1 MNSSRLR
8 RFRPHALPLACL
20 ALSSLVVYALAAWP
34 ISQPGT
40 MDSHY
45 YYGGGRS
52 LLQNRAFVEPYIWN
66 YLDDPPGLPAPSHL
80 YWMPLPSILVALAQ
94 ALLGR
99 TFAAAQIPFI
109 LLAAALPL
117 VSYGTSWTLSHDRRH
132 AISAGLLT
140 VFSGFYV
147 PYWTI
152 PETFAPFAVAG
163 ALALYGLGR
172 WMESHDDRWLLGAGL
187 LAGLGHLCRAD
198 GVLLLGTGL
207 LLVLLATRRRPAALP
222 RSVAA
227 LLVGYLAVMAPW
239 FARNWHVI
247 GRPLSAAGARTI
259 FLRNYDE
266 LFSYGTLPSLEHY
279 LAWGWL
285 NIARSKFE
293 AGWTNL
299 QTFIAV
305 NNLVFLAP
313 LSLIGFWTTRRRSF
327 LWPAWVYGA
336 ALYGVMTLLFTF
348 PGMRGG
354 LFHSSA
360 ALLPALFAASMVGLD
375 AGVGW
380 VARRRRRWDRHQAQQ
395 FFSLGVI
402 ALAMSMSLLIYSRQV
417 IGTGSWAAPSWNQ
430 ADEAM
435 IEVGRWIKAQTEAA
449 PVVMVGNP
457 PAFTYHTGL
466 WSVVIPNEG
475 VAETVRA
482 ACRYGA
488 QYIVLD
494 PNRPGPLASLYNGQE
509 THPSLAV
516 IWNEP
521 LGAPAGIVILEVNE
535 SRICQSGPNNVN

>member
-1 MNSSRLR
+1 MRLAR
-8 RFRPHALPLACL
+8 PSAGRPHALPLGLL
-20 ALSSLVVYALAAWP
+20 ALSGLVVYTLLGWP

-66 YLDDPPGLPAPSHL
+66 YLDDLPGLPAPSHL

-94 ALLGR
+94 ALLGQ

-109 LLAAALPL
+109 LLAAVLPL
-117 VSYGTSWTLSHDRRH
+117 VSYGTSWTLSHNRRQ
-132 AISAGLLT
+132 AVAAGLLT

-207 LLVLLATRRRPAALP
+207 LLVLLGTQRRAGALA
-222 RSVAA
+222 RSAAA

-266 LFSYGTLPSLEHY
+266 LFSHGTLPSLEHY
-279 LAWGWL
+279 LAWGWI
-285 NIARSKFE
+285 NIARSKLE
-293 AGWTNL
+293 AGWTSL
-299 QTFIAV
+299 QTLIAV

-313 LSLIGFWTTRRRSF
+313 LSLIGFWATRRRSF
-327 LWPAWVYGA
+327 LWPAWAYGA
-336 ALYGVMTLLFTF
+336 ALYGVMTLLFTY

-360 ALLPALFAASMVGLD
+360 TLLPALFAASTVGLD
-375 AGVGW
+375 TAVGW
-380 VARRRRRWDRHQAQQ
+380 VARRRRQWDRHQAQR
-395 FFSLGVI
+395 FFSLGVVV
-402 ALAMSMSLLIYSRQV
+402 LAMGMSLLIYSRQV
-417 IGTGSWAAPSWNQ
+417 IGTGSWADPSWNQ
-430 ADEAM
+430 ADGAM
-435 IEVGRWIKAQTEAA
+435 IEVGRWIRTRTKAA

-482 ACRYGA
+482 ARRYGA
-488 QYIVLD
+488 KYIVLD
-494 PNRPGPLASLYNGQE
+494 QNRPAPLASLYNGQE
-509 THPSLAV
+509 THPALAV
-516 IWNEP
+516 IWNER
-521 LGAPAGIVILEVNE
+521 LGAPAGTVVFEVNE
-535 SRICQSGPNNVN
+535 N